1 MANERPRR
9 AVDARL
15 QEKVEKMKH
24 LYIFNQSSLNFIS
37 LELELETF
45 T

>member
-15 QEKVEKMKH
+15 QEKGEK
-24 LYIFNQSSLNFIS
+24 N
-37 LELELETF
+37 ETF
-45 T
+45 IYFQSIKSE